1 MKRRSVTAANKTI
14 VSYNLDIGGLQS
26 TIHRKFLRNIFD
38 LPTEDEVAV
47 EPLMNADEKVIGA
60 GQDTERGDRLSQ
72 RPLRRAFSCLVAVGV
87 YSVIISLAFVIVTV
101 TALYA
106 TSSSDCKTTVNNA
119 QNIKELVHY
128 DILMVDN
135 SKNGWDTLEKG
146 SVDEEGEPPTIVC
159 NCGEKAVLTVF
170 EVIVLIA
177 VCCMW
182 SHFRAVFLKRKQ
194 TSLLKRRRLHN
205 KREIS

>member
-1 MKRRSVTAANKTI
+1 MVTI
-14 VSYNLDIGGLQS
+14 
-26 TIHRKFLRNIFD
+26 
-38 LPTEDEVAV
+38 
-47 EPLMNADEKVIGA
+47 
-60 GQDTERGDRLSQ
+60 
-72 RPLRRAFSCLVAVGV
+72 
-87 YSVIISLAFVIVTV
+87 
-101 TALYA
+101 LYA
-106 TSSSDCKTTVNNA
+106 TSSSDCKTTANHA
-119 QNIKELVHY
+119 KNIKELVHY
-128 DILMVDN
+128 NIFAVDN
-135 SKNGWDTLEKG
+135 SKNGGETVEKG
-146 SVDEEGEPPTIVC
+146 SVDEEGKSTTIVC